1 MQPALVENLRP
12 SRIRELVSF
21 RVSVVRGLTSS
32 GVDVTQQCPAS
43 ARPQSPRAAR
53 GDRGDAA
60 EPSAARREPS
70 MLRGA
75 ELPPPV
81 TSSPAGHKRG

>member
-1 MQPALVENLRP
+1 M
-12 SRIRELVSF
+12 SF
-21 RVSVVRGLTSS
+21 RVSVGRGLTSP

-53 GDRGDAA
+53 GVRGEAA
-60 EPSAARREPS
+60 EPSAAGREPS

-81 TSSPAGHKRG
+81 TSSPARHKRG